1 MQLEDLMHYYTK
13 HRNKTYAFFVIIIP
27 CNSNIYFEVILMSSF
42 KRIRDYVIYT
52 STVNITREPFWYYDR
67 GLDDIFLPDG
77 FTSIEDVVQIS
88 PVPPTDDN
96 LIAVADQAIVDQAI
110 VA

>member
-1 MQLEDLMHYYTK
+1 
-13 HRNKTYAFFVIIIP
+13 
-27 CNSNIYFEVILMSSF
+27 MSSF

-52 STVNITREPFWYYDR
+52 CTVNINREPFWYYDR